1 MIWLRLLVADS
12 ISREGLLPLLEVNGL
27 DIIESKVENS
37 PIPLSEINALL
48 VRSSTIVNEELLQQ
62 MPNLRIIGRA
72 GVGVDNIDV
81 PSATRRGIIV
91 VNAPDGNTI
100 STAEHTFAMMA
111 SMIRKI
117 PQANQSVK
125 AKNWERNRFM
135 GKELYGK
142 HLGII
147 GFGRIGTEIAK
158 RAKAFGMSI
167 SVFDPFLTKT
177 KANSLGIHLTD
188 LISLLSHSDIITV
201 HTPLTTETRYLLNN
215 ETLGLTKKG
224 VYLLNCA
231 RGGII
236 EENALLKYI
245 GNGHIS
251 GVALDVFE
259 SEPLGDHPL
268 LQHENVILTPHL
280 GASTEEAQLNVA
292 TQVASE
298 ICLFFHG
305 KPVKNAINLPSM
317 SNEIFEKIHPYHSLA
332 KKMGVL
338 LSQEVNEPIHEI
350 KITYSGVVANLETT
364 YITKAFVSGF
374 FQNRVE
380 NYINEVNAFL
390 IAKERGISIVEK
402 NTDQSCGY
410 ANCLSVTLTGENND
424 FHMEGTYIEHYG
436 PRIVN
441 LNGFNIDFIPTG
453 HLLYIQHI
461 DRPGVIGKVGKILGD
476 HEVNIATM
484 QVGRKEL
491 GGEAIMVLAFDEP
504 VKDAVTSKLKIIE
517 DIVSIQVFDL

>member
-1 MIWLRLLVADS
+1 MFRLLVADS
-12 ISREGLLPLLEVNGL
+12 ISREGLLPLIKLKEV
-27 DIIESKVENS
+27 DIIESKVDNS
-37 PIPLSEINALL
+37 PIPLSKIDALL
-48 VRSSTIVNEELLQQ
+48 VRSATIVNEELLQQ
-62 MPNLRIIGRA
+62 MPNLRIIARA

-111 SMIRKI
+111 SMVRNI

-125 AKNWERNRFM
+125 STNWERNHFI

-142 HLGII
+142 KLGII

-167 SVFDPFLTKT
+167 SVFDPFLTKS
-177 KANSLGIHLTD
+177 KAASLGVHSMNLEYV
-188 LISLLSHSDIITV
+188 LSHSDIITV
-201 HTPLTTETRYLLNN
+201 HTPLTEDTKYLLNN
-215 ETLGLTKKG
+215 DTLSLTKKG
-224 VYLLNCA
+224 VYLINCA

-236 EENALLKYI
+236 EENALLNYLE
-245 GNGHIS
+245 NGHIS

-259 SEPLGDHPL
+259 SEPPGDHPL
-268 LQHENVILTPHL
+268 FHHENVIVTPHL

-292 TQVASE
+292 TQVATE
-298 ICLFFHG
+298 VCLFFQG

-317 SNEIFEKIHPYHSLA
+317 SNEIFEKIKPYHALA
-332 KKMGVL
+332 KKMGHL
-338 LSQEVNEPIHEI
+338 LSQHVKEPIQEI
-350 KITYSGVVANLETT
+350 KITYSGIVADLETT
-364 YITKAFVSGF
+364 YITKALVSGF
-374 FQNRVE
+374 LQNRIA
-380 NYINEVNAFL
+380 NSINEVNAFL

-402 NTDQSCGY
+402 ITDQTFGY
-410 ANCLSVTLTGENND
+410 ANCLCVTLLGEKND
-424 FHMEGTYIEHYG
+424 IHLKGTYIEHYG

-441 LNGFNIDFIPTG
+441 LNGFNIDFLPEG
-453 HLLYIQHI
+453 NLLYIQHM

-476 HEVNIATM
+476 HGVNIATM

-491 GGEAIMVLAFDEP
+491 GGEAIMVLSFDEP
-504 VKDAVTSKLKIIE
+504 LKKAVTSKLKLIQDIIF
-517 DIVSIQVFDL
+517 IQVFNL